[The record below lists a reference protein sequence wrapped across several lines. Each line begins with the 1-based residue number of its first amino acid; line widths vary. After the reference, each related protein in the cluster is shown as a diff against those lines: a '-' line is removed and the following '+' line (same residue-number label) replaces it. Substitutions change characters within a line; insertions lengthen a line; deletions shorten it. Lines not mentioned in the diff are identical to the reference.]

1 MALLSRIISVAGRI
15 AHLRAAEPWAV
26 AFFMIIQVIASAGAA
41 VPSGGTDHIAGLCH
55 RAARTAAAE
64 TNVPLSVLTAITLG
78 ETGRRGPHGFAPW
91 PWTVNLEGR
100 GFWFASR
107 AEAEDFVARHHAAG
121 ARSYDVGCFQVN
133 YKWHGGAFAS
143 PLAMFEPEAN
153 AAYAAG
159 FLKRLYAELGD
170 WSLAAGA
177 YHSRTPA
184 LAEPYRVRFDRL
196 RTTALDLDQVP
207 PLTALPAL
215 ALLNVRAPRENRFPL
230 LIVQNGAG
238 SAGSAFPAAAPFG
251 RAFLALNRKVGA
263 LWDD

>member
-1 MALLSRIISVAGRI
+1 MALLSRFISVAGRI
-15 AHLRAAEPWAV
+15 APLRTAEPWAV
-26 AFFMIIQVIASAGAA
+26 AFFMILQIFASAVGA
-41 VPSGGTDHIAGLCH
+41 VPGGDTVRVAGLCH
-55 RAARTAAAE
+55 RAAQTAAAQ
-64 TNVPLSVLTAITLG
+64 TGVPLSVLTAITLG
-78 ETGRRGPHGFAPW
+78 ETGRNRPQGFAPW

-100 GFWFASR
+100 GYWFASCT
-107 AEAEDFVARHHAAG
+107 EAEYFVARHHAAG

-133 YKWHGGAFAS
+133 YKWHGRAFAS
-143 PLAMFEPEAN
+143 PLAMIDPEAN

-184 LAEPYRVRFDRL
+184 LAERYRARFDRL
-196 RTTALDLDQVP
+196 RTTALDLDKVP
-207 PLTALPAL
+207 PLAALPAL
-215 ALLNVRAPRENRFPL
+215 ALLNIRTPRENRFPL

-238 SAGSAFPAAAPFG
+238 SAGSAFPAAPPNAG
-251 RAFLALNRKVGA
+251 EFLALNRKAGA